1 MNCGISRIFFPNMHD
16 IIQDDRPIRYFC
28 FPRKKK
34 NMQKGS
40 LLRDHRLY
48 MIFAI
53 TLMAVMGV
61 ASLTP
66 AFPGVIDHF
75 RINPRQVG
83 WLIAAFTLPGIV
95 MTPLTGIL
103 ADRFGRKTVLV
114 PSMFL
119 FACSG
124 FLCFFSPDFNTL
136 VILRFF
142 QGIGAAS
149 FGTLNVTLVG
159 DFFDSGRRQS
169 AMGYNASILSLGTAF
184 YPAIGG
190 VLANIGWQFPFLL
203 PLTAIPVAVWLWTS
217 LPAHEQMN
225 QRLNSYFR
233 NIWIKIRQ
241 PQIWI
246 LFLLTFFIFMVLYGS
261 ILTYL
266 PILMKQRMNSEP
278 GEIGM
283 IMSLMSLVTAA
294 IASQSGK
301 TARLLRPVYQIL
313 LGLIF
318 YFIAILAYWKS
329 ESTFL
334 LVLPSVL
341 FGIGHGMILPC
352 IQNKLVSYAS
362 FGERAAFMSA
372 NSLLNRTGQT
382 LGPLF
387 AGLSYTVAGLTGVF
401 LSGAVLI
408 LVMIVITLALL
419 KIGNRKDAS
428 LPGES

>member
-1 MNCGISRIFFPNMHD
+1 ME
-16 IIQDDRPIRYFC
+16 
-28 FPRKKK
+28 
-34 NMQKGS
+34 KGS

-66 AFPGVIDHF
+66 AFPGVIDRF
-75 RINPRQVG
+75 GINPRQVG

-103 ADRFGRKTVLV
+103 ADRYGRKNVLV
-114 PSMFL
+114 PSLFL
-119 FACSG
+119 FAVSG
-124 FLCFFSPDFNTL
+124 FLCFFSPDFNAL

-149 FGTLNVTLVG
+149 YGTLNVTLVG
-159 DFFDSGRRQS
+159 DFFDAGRRQS
-169 AMGYNASILSLGTAF
+169 AMGYNASVLSLGTAI
-184 YPAIGG
+184 YPAVGG
-190 VLANIGWQFPFLL
+190 VLAGIGWQFPFLL

-217 LPAHEQMN
+217 LPAHEKTN
-225 QRLNSYFR
+225 QKLDSYFR
-233 NIWIKIRQ
+233 NIWLKIRQ
-241 PQIWI
+241 PRIWM

-261 ILTYL
+261 LLTYL

-301 TARLLRPVYQIL
+301 IARLLRPEIQIL
-313 LGLIF
+313 LSLFF
-318 YFIAILAYWKS
+318 YFIAILIYWKS
-329 ESTFL
+329 DSVAML
-334 LVLPSVL
+334 ILPSVL
-341 FGIGHGMILPC
+341 FGFGHGMILPC

-382 LGPLF
+382 LGPLYAGTFF
-387 AGLSYTVAGLTGVF
+387 AIAGLTGVF
-401 LSGAVLI
+401 LSGAALI
-408 LVMIVITLALL
+408 LIMAGITLPLL
-419 KIGNRKDAS
+419 IHEIRHAS
-428 LPGES
+428 EHVNENNAS